1 MVSSFN
7 PSAQRPD
14 ICSEHIIMRQRRIY
28 QLLIISAAR
37 RRPDFAD
44 DIISAIGFTRQMR
57 IITTA
62 YLRPGSE
69 KNYNKLRTM
78 NIKHAAERN

>member
-14 ICSEHIIMRQRRIY
+14 ICSEHIIMRQWRNY

-44 DIISAIGFTRQMR
+44 DIISAIRFTRQMR

-62 YLRPGSE
+62 YLRPGSA
-69 KNYNKLRTM
+69 KDYNKPRVM
-78 NIKHAAERN
+78 NIKYAAERN